1 MNYLLFANSQTG
13 SPILTELVKAAP
25 PKVVVTQLSNVDS
38 WKMILYRFLK
48 NRLTIEDKL
57 RFYYK
62 IEFHDYNSLNTQ
74 RLKTIIERNNIEIG
88 FITTFTHMIP
98 KELFELFPKGL
109 YNFHPSLL
117 PRHGGANPFFWVI
130 FSEDE
135 FTGTTCHRVTSVLDQ
150 GEIIIQTRYPVKNMN
165 SCELFKLYV
174 KDIKTIIPD
183 IVNNY
188 EYFHKKLTKMERVEY
203 DPKELPKLNISNEGF
218 DKKVLRLY
226 KRANKPIY

>member
-1 MNYLLFANSQTG
+1 M
-13 SPILTELVKAAP
+13 TELVKVAP
-25 PKVVVTQLSNVDS
+25 PKVVVTHFNNVDS

-57 RFYYK
+57 RFIYK
-62 IEFHDYNSLNTQ
+62 IEFHDYHSLNTQ
-74 RLKTIIERNNIEIG
+74 RLKRIIEKNNIEIG
-88 FITTFTHMIP
+88 FITTFSHLIP

-130 FSEDE
+130 YSGDE
-135 FTGTTCHRVTSVLDQ
+135 YTGTTCHRVTTVLDQ
-150 GEIIIQTRYPVKNMN
+150 GEIIIQSRYTVKNMH
-165 SCELFKLYV
+165 SRELFKLYV
-174 KDIKTIIPD
+174 KDIKTMIPN

-188 EYFHKKLTKMERVEY
+188 EYFHKRLKKMDRVEY
-203 DPKELPKLNISNEGF
+203 DPKELPKQNNSNEDF
-218 DKKVLRLY
+218 DKKLVRLY